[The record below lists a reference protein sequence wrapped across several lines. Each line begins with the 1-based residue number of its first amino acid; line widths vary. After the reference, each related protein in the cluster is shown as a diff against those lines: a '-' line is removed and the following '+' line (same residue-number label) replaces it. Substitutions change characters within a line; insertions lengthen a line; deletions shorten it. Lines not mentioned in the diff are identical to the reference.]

1 MPRPHRVRPLAPT
14 LPFLTACLLLACG
27 GPRAEPAPAPQGPPR
42 LLVLSSMIG
51 YIEPCGCTVDLLLGG
66 VDRAVARVAAERAE
80 GPTAVLV
87 VGPTFFDGAVKA
99 HQVGQEESKARL
111 LGDALR
117 RIGVDAFVPG
127 ASDLGQGAA
136 FYDQAA
142 AGLPDVTVNVPGGVG
157 RILPL
162 GALKVGL
169 LGVAPAGVPLKGG
182 TSTDPLPAA
191 QAAAQALRAQGAQV
205 IVGLAA
211 LTRADLRPVSRG
223 VEGVDLWILGDH
235 PDELEAATAVGD
247 TYVIEAGD
255 RGRNLGRVLLLDAAG
270 PGRLTDPVGDHA
282 RQVQRLKLQI
292 QMRKDMAAR
301 MPSPQLKAAI
311 AGLEAEL
318 AALPPPQAT
327 GKRFEYSLIPLPKDA
342 PADPEVTGWMTRWN
356 EALKAMNLAAAG
368 DIPPVPAGGQ
378 AFVGDAQCVDCHDE
392 PMQVWKQTPHARAW
406 QTLVD
411 AGKTFDAECV
421 SCHVV
426 GFQQP
431 GGTVMGKTAGKEAV
445 QCEACHGPG
454 EKHVEMGGGEAYTRL
469 RVPEEVCTQCHNR
482 KHSPKFD
489 YATYLPKI
497 LGPGH
502 QKRD

>member
-1 MPRPHRVRPLAPT
+1 MSRTHRAGPGRRWLPLGVVS
-14 LPFLTACLLLACG
+14 LLLACG
-27 GPRAEPAPAPQGPPR
+27 GPRAEPTPAPSGPPR
-42 LLVLSSMIG
+42 LLILSSMIG

-66 VDRAVARVAAERAE
+66 IDRAAARVAAERAE

-111 LGDALR
+111 LGNALR
-117 RIGVDAFVPG
+117 RLGVDAFAPG
-127 ASDLGQGAA
+127 PTDLGQGAPLYGELA
-136 FYDQAA
+136 Q
-142 AGLPDVTVNVPGGVG
+142 GLPDVTVNVPGGQG
-157 RILPL
+157 RVIAL
-162 GALKVGL
+162 GALQVGL
-169 LGVAPAGVPLKGG
+169 LGVAPAGATLAGG
-182 TSTDPLPAA
+182 TSTDPIPAA

-205 IVGLAA
+205 VVGLAA
-211 LTRADLRPVSRG
+211 LTRADLRPVARG
-223 VEGVDLWILGDH
+223 VEGVDLWVLGDH
-235 PDELEAATAVGD
+235 PDELGAAAAVGE

-255 RGRNLGRVLLLDAAG
+255 RGRNLGRVLLRDAAG
-270 PGRLTDPVGDHA
+270 PGRLTDPVGDRD
-282 RQVQRLKLQI
+282 RQAERLKLQI
-292 QMRKDMAAR
+292 QMRQDMAGR

-311 AGLEAEL
+311 GELKAQL
-318 AALPPPQAT
+318 AALPPAAAT
-327 GKRFEYSLIPLPKDA
+327 GKRFEYSLVPLPKEAPGDA
-342 PADPEVTGWMTRWN
+342 EVAAWMAKWNAD
-356 EALKAMNLAAAG
+356 LKAMNLAAAG
-368 DIPPVPAGGQ
+368 DIAPVPAGGQ

-392 PMQVWKQTPHARAW
+392 PMQVWKQTPHAKAW

-431 GGTVMGKTAGKEAV
+431 GGTVIGKTAGKEGV

-454 EKHVEMGGGEAYTRL
+454 EKHADMGGGEAYTKL
-469 RVPEEVCTQCHNR
+469 RVPEAVCVTCHNQ

-489 YATYLPKI
+489 YATYLPKV